1 MLACH
6 KGNRSFRS
14 KSKPELPDVS
24 KVSSEI
30 KTRYT
35 DMNIQ
40 EYPCILLLLLI
51 YYINDQDSINV
62 FHSKVFSA
70 KETIQVSSAH
80 WIF

>member
-1 MLACH
+1 
-6 KGNRSFRS
+6 
-14 KSKPELPDVS
+14 
-24 KVSSEI
+24 
-30 KTRYT
+30 
-35 DMNIQ
+35 MNIQ

-80 WIF
+80 WIFWPPIQPEKYGLKLKVVF